1 MLNSSSVFQFKQG
14 DHICVFYRDSS
25 TLLETIAPYLVDGLR
40 NGERCFCAQKAA
52 MVPRLR
58 LALETLGVDTHQE
71 IKRGSLEIH
80 TEEEV
85 YFVNGKFQP
94 EAIMETLERSI
105 DESLRQG
112 YAGFRTAGEMS
123 WAVCGSSSCDQL
135 LEYERMVDNAYP
147 DRAAIGI
154 CQYPVQDFSREVL
167 EEVIAAHRLA
177 LEETMVSRNHSALSL
192 RYGDYVADIVADRFD
207 PATAF
212 HYVVQRHRST
222 EVLGWGIE
230 SDMDQAMQASQSII
244 TDLSRPAKTD
254 LSRSSKRRMSMA

>member
-1 MLNSSSVFQFKQG
+1 MLNSSSVFQFKRG

-25 TLLETIAPYLVDGLR
+25 ALLETIAPYLVDGLR

-71 IKRGSLEIH
+71 TKRGSLEIH

-85 YFVNGKFQP
+85 YFADGEFKP
-94 EAIMETLERSI
+94 EAMMEMLDRSI

-123 WAVCGSSSCDQL
+123 WAVSGCNSCDQL
-135 LEYERMVDNAYP
+135 LEYERMVDKAYP
-147 DRAAIGI
+147 DKAAIGI
-154 CQYPVQDFSREVL
+154 CQYSVDHFAKKVL
-167 EEVIAAHRLA
+167 EQVIAAHRLA
-177 LEETMVSRNHSALSL
+177 LEETMVSTSHSALSM

-212 HYVVQRHRST
+212 HYVVQKHRGT
-222 EVLGWGIE
+222 DVLGWGIE
-230 SDMDQAMQASQSII
+230 SDMEQAMQASHSII
-244 TDLSRPAKTD
+244 TDLCRPTT
-254 LSRSSKRRMSMA
+254 KRRISMA

>member
-1 MLNSSSVFQFKQG
+1 MLNSSSVFQFKRG
-14 DHICVFYRDSS
+14 DHVCVFYRDSS

-40 NGERCFCAQKAA
+40 NGERCFCAQKAT

-85 YFVNGKFQP
+85 YFVGGEFQP
-94 EAIMETLERSI
+94 EAMMEMLERSI
-105 DESLRQG
+105 DESLQDG

-123 WAVCGSSSCDQL
+123 WAVNGCNSCDQL
-135 LEYERMVDNAYP
+135 LEYERMVGEAYP
-147 DRAAIGI
+147 GKAAIGI
-154 CQYPVQDFSREVL
+154 CQYPIQQFSRAVL
-167 EEVIAAHRLA
+167 EQVIASHRLA
-177 LEETMVSRNHSALSL
+177 LEETMVSSNHSALSM

-212 HYVVQRHRST
+212 HYVVQKHRSAD
-222 EVLGWGIE
+222 VLGWGIE
-230 SDMDQAMQASQSII
+230 SDMEQAMEASHSLI
-244 TDLSRPAKTD
+244 TDLSRST
-254 LSRSSKRRMSMA
+254 KRRMSMA